1 MTDRSGGLGLRWDRI
16 TQTIYKNLH
25 TNGLFRLETSDQ
37 TYCEDD
43 KLFLADRFVEGTCPN
58 CGYDV
63 SMLSYTR
70 YRPQCQDV
78 RAHSRPC

>member
-1 MTDRSGGLGLRWDRI
+1 MLWRSQRSIRI
-16 TQTIYKNLH
+16 TQEIYKNLH
-25 TNGLFRLETSDQ
+25 THGLFRLETSDQ

-63 SMLSYTR
+63 SLAIPRTTAV
-70 YRPQCQDV
+70 C
-78 RAHSRPC
+78 